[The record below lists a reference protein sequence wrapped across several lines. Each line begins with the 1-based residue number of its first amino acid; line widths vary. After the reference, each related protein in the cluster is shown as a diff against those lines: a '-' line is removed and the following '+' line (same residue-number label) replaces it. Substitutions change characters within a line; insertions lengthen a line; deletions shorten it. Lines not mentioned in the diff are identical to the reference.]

1 MPVNSREILNVVTQ
15 LTEDRCV
22 RVTMRESLKGGC
34 IAATAT
40 IIGGIMLGPVGL
52 AVGL

>member
-1 MPVNSREILNVVTQ
+1 MPLNSREILNVVTE
-15 LTEDRCV
+15 LTEDR
-22 RVTMRESLKGGC
+22 RVLVTVRESLKGGC

-40 IIGGIMLGPVGL
+40 IIGGIMLGPAGL